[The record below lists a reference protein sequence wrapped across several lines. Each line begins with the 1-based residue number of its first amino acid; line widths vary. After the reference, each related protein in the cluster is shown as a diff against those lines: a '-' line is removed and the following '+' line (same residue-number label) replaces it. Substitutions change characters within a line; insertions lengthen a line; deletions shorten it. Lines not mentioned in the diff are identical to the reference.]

1 MGCCCCVTGLLAL
14 IGLVVVVR
22 KLAKLLF
29 TVFKCATGNPTQ
41 ALQVYKG
48 KKADAAAAAEDKD
61 KKEGPWAVVTGA
73 SMGIGRADAEV
84 LAKAGYNLVLL
95 ALEEDKLA
103 EAKEELEKAHGVKVE
118 TIPINFVDTRGDD
131 WARLG
136 ERIAALGDI
145 AVLVNNA
152 GLTVDPPGLLH
163 EVDAA
168 QCERIVAVNVG
179 ALTQLTRALL
189 PALLAHREK
198 TGARALVVT
207 MSSFVSR
214 VPVPM
219 LLVYSASKKYT
230 QHFSQALAAEYCGR
244 IDVISAAPWWVA
256 TPMTRIR
263 RSNWRT
269 LSPNAFANGVFKFAG
284 ASRAEV
290 DPYWLFALLDLAVES
305 LPAAL
310 LYKPIMSFMTTVRKA
325 FFRRKARQEQEAKKD
340 N

>member
-1 MGCCCCVTGLLAL
+1 MQHTRKMSVLCCVIGFV
-14 IGLVVVVR
+14 GLVVV
-22 KLAKLLF
+22 AKALWKFVGTLLR
-29 TVFKCATGNPTQ
+29 CALGNSVK
-41 ALQVYKG
+41 ALQTYKPR
-48 KKADAAAAAEDKD
+48 AKD
-61 KKEGPWAVVTGA
+61 GEEQKRPWAVVTGA

-84 LAKAGYNLVLL
+84 LARAGYNLVLL
-95 ALEEDKLA
+95 ALEDDKLA
-103 EAKEELEKAHGVKVE
+103 TAKEELEKAHGVSVE
-118 TIPINFVDTRGDD
+118 TITVNFVELRGDD
-131 WARLG
+131 WTQLG
-136 ERIAALGDI
+136 ARIAALGDI

-179 ALTQLTRALL
+179 ALTQLTRVLM
-189 PALLAHREK
+189 PALLEHHEK

-230 QHFSQALAAEYCGR
+230 EQFSRALAAEYCGKV
-244 IDVISAAPWWVA
+244 DVISAAPWWVA

-263 RSNWRT
+263 RASLRVIT
-269 LSPNAFANGVFKFAG
+269 PEAFANGVFKFAG
-284 ASRAEV
+284 ASHAEV
-290 DPYWLFALLDLAVES
+290 DPYWFFALLDLLLGCV
-305 LPAAL
+305 PTAL
-310 LYKPIMSFMTTVRKA
+310 VYKPIMAFMTKVRKA
-325 FFRRKARQEQEAKKD
+325 FFRRQARKAQEEKKD

>member
-1 MGCCCCVTGLLAL
+1 MSVLCCFLCFVGF
-14 IGLVVVVR
+14 VVV
-22 KLAKLLF
+22 AKALWKFVGTLLR
-29 TVFKCATGNPTQ
+29 CAFGNPVK
-41 ALQVYKG
+41 ALQTYKPRAG
-48 KKADAAAAAEDKD
+48 AAEG
-61 KKEGPWAVVTGA
+61 ERPWAVVTGA
-73 SMGIGRADAEV
+73 SMGIGRADADV
-84 LAKAGYNLVLL
+84 LARAGYNLVLL
-95 ALEEDKLA
+95 ALEDDKLA
-103 EAKEELEKAHGVKVE
+103 EAKRELEAAHGVRVE
-118 TIPINFVDTRGDD
+118 TITVNFAELHGAA
-131 WARLG
+131 WAELG
-136 ERIAALGDI
+136 ARIAALGDI

-189 PALLAHREK
+189 PALLAHRER

-230 QHFSQALAAEYCGR
+230 EQFSRALAAEYRGR
-244 IDVISAAPWWVA
+244 VDVVSAAPWWVA

-263 RSNWRT
+263 RASLRVI
-269 LSPNAFANGVFKFAG
+269 SPAAFANGVFKFAG

-290 DPYWLFALLDLAVES
+290 DPYWFFALLDLLLGCV
-305 LPAAL
+305 PTAL
-310 LYKPIMSFMTTVRKA
+310 VYRPIMAFMTKVRHA
-325 FFRRKARQEQEAKKD
+325 FFRRQARLAQEGKKD